1 MAAIKTLAS
10 ALAFAT
16 GNCSAVSAIVQLHST
31 VRSLAEGVRRLA
43 VVGRRTAGEMSEEQ
57 PALAAAPSPPHLAPM
72 LHQCI
77 GGETDGGD
85 PTTLAAAATV
95 AAVAAASS
103 TVPAAGSAIASVSAV
118 ALTEPAS
125 DPTITPTI
133 GPSPPAS
140 IVNGVPDS
148 DPAVA
153 LSDFPHYDDSED
165 DADDPYHSESISIER
180 IRQYLSDKLGFYTA
194 DGFDDKD
201 GGGGATSRRVL
212 ETVDIDGVL
221 KHWKNGGFKKIVTM
235 VGAGISTSAG
245 IPDFRSPDTG
255 LYNNLMKY
263 NLPYPQAIFELEY
276 LYQNPKPFFTL
287 AKELYPGTFKPTPS
301 HYFVRLL
308 EQKGL
313 LVRHYTQNIDT
324 LERIA
329 GINEEKIVEAHG
341 TFYTNHCLQ
350 CKTAYSLEFVKE
362 KIFADEVPTCPC
374 GGVIKPDIVFFGEG
388 LPERFHM
395 LPHRDFAE
403 CDLLIIMGTSLTVQ
417 PFASLVEYVNDDCVR
432 LLINRD
438 KVGCSSFGFLRSMM
452 FGEGL
457 CFDLPGN
464 RRDVAWTGNC
474 DDGCFFLADQLGW
487 GDELRKLIETEHAKI
502 KPIRTNPPIAAVD
515 GTDTVVDMEPTPIA
529 DIHLGD
535 DGECLLAEDEHFNDI
550 ADGLPGH
557 GGGEACGDG
566 ESVQAMATDPH
577 HDHEPAH
584 HHHHHHEHSEPHN
597 HHHHHHPH
605 PQQAQQHHQQQQSN
619 QQQHEKMDEHHDDVV
634 LEQQP
639 KTTEDKT

>member
-1 MAAIKTLAS
+1 
-10 ALAFAT
+10 
-16 GNCSAVSAIVQLHST
+16 
-31 VRSLAEGVRRLA
+31 
-43 VVGRRTAGEMSEEQ
+43 MSEER
-57 PALAAAPSPPHLAPM
+57 PAPAASSSPPHHAPM
-72 LHQCI
+72 LHCL
-77 GGETDGGD
+77 GGAFEVDAD
-85 PTTLAAAATV
+85 PTTSLLTAAAS
-95 AAVAAASS
+95 AAVTAASS
-103 TVPAAGSAIASVSAV
+103 TVPAAGSAIAGASV

-125 DPTITPTI
+125 DPTITPL
-133 GPSPPAS
+133 GPSPPGS
-140 IVNGVPDS
+140 VVNGVAGPDPS
-148 DPAVA
+148 TGLP
-153 LSDFPHYDDSED
+153 DFLPYDDTED
-165 DADDPYHSESISIER
+165 DDGEDSISIER

-194 DGFDDKD
+194 DRLDDKD
-201 GGGGATSRRVL
+201 GADGGASRRVL
-212 ETVDIDGVL
+212 ETVDIEGVL

-276 LYQNPKPFFTL
+276 LYRNPKPFFTL

-329 GINEEKIVEAHG
+329 GISEEKIVEAHG

-362 KIFADEVPTCPC
+362 IIFTDEVPTCPC

-395 LPHRDFAE
+395 LPHQDFAE

-417 PFASLVEYVNDDCVR
+417 PFASLVEYANDSCVR

-438 KVGCSSFGFLRSMM
+438 KVGCSNIGFLRSMM

-502 KPIRTNPPIAAVD
+502 KPIRPLPVNPAVAPSVE
-515 GTDTVVDMEPTPIA
+515 GTDGVVDMEPTPLA
-529 DIHLGD
+529 DIGQQHQPHPILTD
-535 DGECLLAEDEHFNDI
+535 DQCLDESECLVQEDEHFNDI
-550 ADGLPGH
+550 ADGLSTQGAVGCPGV
-557 GGGEACGDG
+557 E
-566 ESVQAMATDPH
+566 ESVQAMATDSH
-577 HDHEPAH
+577 HDHEPSLHA
-584 HHHHHHEHSEPHN
+584 HHHHHHEHHTSEVN
-597 HHHHHHPH
+597 DLHHHHHHHNAHDPH
-605 PQQAQQHHQQQQSN
+605 
-619 QQQHEKMDEHHDDVV
+619 QQHEKMDEHHDDEVV
-634 LEQQP
+634 LEQHP
-639 KTTEDKT
+639 KAALSLEDKT

>member
-1 MAAIKTLAS
+1 
-10 ALAFAT
+10 
-16 GNCSAVSAIVQLHST
+16 
-31 VRSLAEGVRRLA
+31 
-43 VVGRRTAGEMSEEQ
+43 MSEERPPAAQ
-57 PALAAAPSPPHLAPM
+57 PLP
-72 LHQCI
+72 
-77 GGETDGGD
+77 
-85 PTTLAAAATV
+85 
-95 AAVAAASS
+95 AAVAAAEHQ
-103 TVPAAGSAIASVSAV
+103 TPPIAGPPMDGADVLHEEAAAAAPSVV
-118 ALTEPAS
+118 GPMPLALTEPAS
-125 DPTITPTI
+125 DPTITAI
-133 GPSPPAS
+133 GPP
-140 IVNGVPDS
+140 INGAPVGPE
-148 DPAVA
+148 
-153 LSDFPHYDDSED
+153 FPHFDDSEEEDDD
-165 DADDPYHSESISIER
+165 DAYRPESICIER
-180 IRQYLSDKLGFYTA
+180 IRQYISDKLGFYSSN
-194 DGFDDKD
+194 GLDDKD
-201 GGGGATSRRVL
+201 GTGGANLGRRVL
-212 ETVDIDGVL
+212 ETVDVEGVI

-308 EQKGL
+308 EKKGL

-329 GINEEKIVEAHG
+329 GIDAEKIVEAHG

-350 CKTAYSLEFVKE
+350 CKTTYSLEFVKE

-438 KVGCSSFGFLRSMM
+438 KVGGGSFGFFRSMM

-464 RRDVAWTGNC
+464 RRDVAWTGDC
-474 DDGCFFLADQLGW
+474 DDGCLFVAEQLGW
-487 GDELRKLIETEHAKI
+487 GDELRELVETEHAKI
-502 KPIRTNPPIAAVD
+502 VSIRPTPPLPPPPTVAA
-515 GTDTVVDMEPTPIA
+515 TVVVGGEGPVLPSVSTL
-529 DIHLGD
+529 HLTAPAD
-535 DGECLLAEDEHFNDI
+535 DGCVHLPSEDEHFNDVPHGP
-550 ADGLPGH
+550 DGGS
-557 GGGEACGDG
+557 A

-577 HDHEPAH
+577 HDTDDH
-584 HHHHHHEHSEPHN
+584 HDHNLHQHHHHHEH
-597 HHHHHHPH
+597 HHHD
-605 PQQAQQHHQQQQSN
+605 QQQQ
-619 QQQHEKMDEHHDDVV
+619 QRDLLHQQHEQHDEMDDQHSKRS
-634 LEQQP
+634 P
-639 KTTEDKT
+639 SGDKT